1 MKTTKKLSIGILI
14 LTVMLSVTLVALPNK
29 FSSFQGN
36 IKVNGANAQVGREVA
51 ACIGEIEGGRSVIYA
66 ASGKTWYVMDVTNG
80 SNGDEITFRVDGL
93 LANEIGIYNDLVEYI
108 NQNLTVNQSSYTL
121 NLVEGWNLISIPLEL
136 KYDKCIS
143 ILQ

>member
-80 SNGDEITFRVDGL
+80 SNGDEVTFRVDGL